1 MNVSYDFSGRTAFIT
16 GAGSGIGR
24 ASAIAFGAAGADVA
38 VSDIAEP
45 GGLETV
51 ELIRAA
57 GGTAEFFQL
66 DVADAAAIRR
76 TVSAIVE
83 RFGRLDIA
91 HNNAG
96 VLPPPARF
104 GDIAEADWRR
114 VLDVNLD
121 GVYHCVQAELG
132 VMVPA
137 GRGAIVNTASAAGL
151 FVGYQ
156 QSAYTVSKHALIG
169 LTRQAAVDHAKDG
182 IRVNAICP
190 GAVDTPFVPGPPPP
204 KAIFDR
210 LMLGVP
216 AKRMASADEIAAAV
230 LWLAS
235 DAASYVN
242 GVALPVDAGLTILS
256 AGSDF
261 SDLDL

>member
-1 MNVSYDFSGRTAFIT
+1 VNVSYDFSGRTAFIT

-24 ASAIAFGAAGADVA
+24 ATALAFGAAGADVA
-38 VSDIAEP
+38 VSDVAEP

-57 GGTAEFFQL
+57 GGSAEFFQL
-66 DVADAAAIRR
+66 DVADTAA
-76 TVSAIVE
+76 VE
-83 RFGRLDIA
+83 RVVGAVVDRFGRLDIA

-104 GDIAEADWRR
+104 GEIAEADWRR

-121 GVYHCVQAELG
+121 GVYHCVQAELRA
-132 VMVPA
+132 MVPA

-190 GAVDTPFVPGPPPP
+190 GAVDTPFVPGTPP
-204 KAIFDR
+204 KAVFDR

-216 AKRMASADEIAAAV
+216 LKRMATAEEIAAAV

>member
-24 ASAIAFGAAGADVA
+24 ATALAFGAAGADVA
-38 VSDIAEP
+38 VSDVAEP

-57 GGTAEFFQL
+57 GGSAEFFQL
-66 DVADAAAIRR
+66 DVADTAA
-76 TVSAIVE
+76 VE
-83 RFGRLDIA
+83 RVVGAVVDRFGRLDIA

-104 GDIAEADWRR
+104 GEIAEADWRR

-121 GVYHCVQAELG
+121 GVYHCVQAELRA
-132 VMVPA
+132 MVPA

-182 IRVNAICP
+182 IRVNAVCP
-190 GAVDTPFVPGPPPP
+190 GGVDTPFVGEVPAPVMQ
-204 KAIFDR
+204 R
-210 LMLGVP
+210 LMLGIP
-216 AKRMASADEIAAAV
+216 MKRLATPEEVAAGV

-235 DAASYVN
+235 DGASYVN
-242 GVALPVDAGLTILS
+242 GVALPIDAGLTILS
-256 AGSDF
+256 AGTDF